1 MASKPAAT
9 AGGAGG
15 GDNNRNSNSSSVG
28 ASAGGGVSGG
38 LGTPPSTA
46 VPSRLA
52 SSMTN
57 PFEQPP
63 PSSSMDDDGGMAAAA
78 ARSTR
83 GERANSLADPPP
95 TTNHHQHAHAVRT
108 GTTTSTTNAAAFT
121 AGGDNERGAAV
132 AAASSN
138 TAGRGAVSA
147 HVATSSTLS
156 VGPLVAASSVTAA
169 PASSTA
175 IIAATAT
182 AATSTTTMAD
192 NTNSIQQQQQQQHQ
206 ASSNPQN
213 HNAVSSTS
221 ANNPNNNN
229 PSTTSTTTTNPN
241 NTTTAAAETI
251 SYSAE
256 RIIGNGSFGVVFQAS
271 VYETGEVV
279 AIKKVLQDKR
289 FKNRELQIMRLLVK
303 DGHSNIVA
311 LKHCFYSQGEKQ
323 DELYLNLVL
332 EYVPETVYSISRQHQ
347 KSKISLPLL
356 YVKLYLYQL
365 SRALSHIHALGICH
379 RDIKPQNLLVNPEN
393 QQLKLCDFGSA
404 KALVKG
410 EPNVSYICSRY
421 YRAPELIFGSTDY
434 STAIDIWSEGCV
446 GAELLLGQPLFP
458 GDSGVDQLVEII
470 KVLGTP
476 TREEISSMNSN
487 YTEFK
492 FPQIKA
498 CQWRKV
504 FRSKTPEVAMD
515 FIGSTL
521 AYDPEKRIKPLEG
534 CGHPFFDELRE
545 ERTRLP
551 NGNALPPLFDF
562 THHELASS
570 PELLAKLIPPHVK
583 IDRSAIIDH
592 GDSKPTAT

>member
-1 MASKPAAT
+1 MATATNKTPPATASPSHSTSRQASASAAVFDESSTAAISGGGQATEMSNNNKNRTNSIAEPTKRDVLGLPAA
-9 AGGAGG
+9 
-15 GDNNRNSNSSSVG
+15 
-28 ASAGGGVSGG
+28 
-38 LGTPPSTA
+38 
-46 VPSRLA
+46 SR
-52 SSMTN
+52 
-57 PFEQPP
+57 
-63 PSSSMDDDGGMAAAA
+63 AAAA
-78 ARSTR
+78 SNVA
-83 GERANSLADPPP
+83 A
-95 TTNHHQHAHAVRT
+95 
-108 GTTTSTTNAAAFT
+108 TTST
-121 AGGDNERGAAV
+121 G
-132 AAASSN
+132 S
-138 TAGRGAVSA
+138 
-147 HVATSSTLS
+147 
-156 VGPLVAASSVTAA
+156 
-169 PASSTA
+169 
-175 IIAATAT
+175 
-182 AATSTTTMAD
+182 
-192 NTNSIQQQQQQQHQ
+192 
-206 ASSNPQN
+206 
-213 HNAVSSTS
+213 
-221 ANNPNNNN
+221 
-229 PSTTSTTTTNPN
+229 PSTDN
-241 NTTTAAAETI
+241 NTTI

-271 VYETGEVV
+271 VVETGEIV

-332 EYVPETVYSISRQHQ
+332 EYVPETVYSISRHHQ
-347 KSKISLPLL
+347 KSKIPLPLL

-365 SRALSHIHALGICH
+365 SRALSHIHSLGICH

-404 KALVKG
+404 KALVRG

-434 STAIDIWSEGCV
+434 STAIDIWSQGCV

-476 TREEISSMNSN
+476 TREEISAMNSN

-504 FRSKTPEVAMD
+504 FRSKTPEDAMD

-521 AYDPEKRIKPLEG
+521 AYAPERRIKPLEG
-534 CGHPFFDELRE
+534 CAHPFFDELRD

-551 NGNALPPLFDF
+551 NGNPLPPIFDF
-562 THHELASS
+562 TSHELESGE
-570 PELLAKLIPPHVK
+570 ELLAKLTPPH
-583 IDRSAIIDH
+583 INLNDLRAAN
-592 GDSKPTAT
+592 DSKPSAK